1 MVDRILHTAGTR
13 SAEVASRLG
22 DLGRNVRSWKAMQ
35 DFFNETFA
43 K

>member
-1 MVDRILHTAGTR
+1 MNLTTG
-13 SAEVASRLG
+13 SLSRRALPLLVPA
-22 DLGRNVRSWKAMQ
+22 DQRSWKAMQ